1 VKHRTRRLVLAAGL
15 LACAAREA
23 AAQAAEQGESWRF
36 AFTPYAWISGIR
48 GTIGVGSS
56 TGEVDV
62 AFNEGGEDFEFGFA
76 GLIEARRRRWVARTD
91 FFYVSFSNEQATS
104 AGTPV
109 TTGQDDVML
118 HPEIGY
124 TLLAR
129 PWGGVDGL
137 VGARYLNTGLDLSGP
152 STEASV
158 DRGWVDGT
166 VGANVRYQPGSR
178 WRLVAKADVGA
189 GGSDFVWQLYGGGG
203 YDLGRCCAIVAAWR
217 LLDLDY
223 DKDNLLYDVRL
234 SGPTFG
240 VTLRF

>member
-1 VKHRTRRLVLAAGL
+1 MNRARHLALVAGL
-15 LACAAREA
+15 LALASRQVG
-23 AAQAAEQGESWRF
+23 AQSAEGAESWRF

-76 GLIEARRRRWVARTD
+76 GLLEARRRRWVARTD
-91 FFYVSFSNEQATS
+91 FFYVSFSDEQGTA
-104 AGTPV
+104 AGSPV
-109 TTGQDDVML
+109 TVGQDDLML
-118 HPEIGY
+118 HPEVGY

-129 PWGGVDGL
+129 AWGGVDGL
-137 VGARYLNTGLDLSGP
+137 VGARYLNTGVDLSGQ
-152 STEASV
+152 SAETSV

-166 VGANVRYQPGSR
+166 LGANVRYQPGSR
-178 WRLVAKADVGA
+178 WRLVAKADLGA

-203 YDLGRCCAIVAAWR
+203 YDLGRCCALVGAWR

-223 DKDNLLYDVRL
+223 DKDNLRYDVRL

>member
-1 VKHRTRRLVLAAGL
+1 MQRAHRLVLVIGL
-15 LACAAREA
+15 LGSGSRQA
-23 AAQAAEQGESWRF
+23 AAQAADQTESWRF

-48 GTIGVGSS
+48 GTIGVGSN
-56 TGEVDV
+56 TDEVDV
-62 AFNEGGEDFEFGFA
+62 AFNEGSEDFEFGFA
-76 GLIEARRRRWVARTD
+76 GLLEARRRRWVARTD
-91 FFYVSFSNEQATS
+91 FFYVSFSDEQATS
-104 AGTPV
+104 AGGSV
-109 TTGQDDVML
+109 TVGQDDLML

-129 PWGGVDGL
+129 SWGGVDGL
-137 VGARYLNTGLDLSGP
+137 VGARYLSTGVDLSGP
-152 STEASV
+152 SEEASV

-178 WRLVAKADVGA
+178 WRLVAKADLGA

-203 YDLGRCCAIVAAWR
+203 YDLGRCCALVGSWR

-223 DKDNLLYDVRL
+223 DRDNLLYDVRL

-240 VTLRF
+240 LTLRF

>member
-1 VKHRTRRLVLAAGL
+1 LQRAHRLVLVIGL
-15 LACAAREA
+15 LGSGSRQA
-23 AAQAAEQGESWRF
+23 AAQAADQGESWRL
-36 AFTPYAWISGIR
+36 AFTPYIWMSGIS
-48 GTIGVGSS
+48 GTIGVGSNI
-56 TGEVDV
+56 GEVDV
-62 AFNEGGEDFEFGFA
+62 PFTEGGEDFEFGFA
-76 GLIEARRRRWVARTD
+76 GLLEARRRRWVARTD
-91 FFYVSFSNEQATS
+91 FFYVSFSDEHATS
-104 AGTPV
+104 AGSSV
-109 TTGQDDVML
+109 TVGQDDLML
-118 HPEIGY
+118 HPEVGY

-137 VGARYLNTGLDLSGP
+137 VGARYLSTGVDLSGP
-152 STEASV
+152 SEEASV

-178 WRLVAKADVGA
+178 WRLVAKADLGA

-203 YDLGRCCAIVAAWR
+203 YDLGRCCALVGAWR

-240 VTLRF
+240 LTLRF

>member
-1 VKHRTRRLVLAAGL
+1 MNRAPHLALVAGL
-15 LACAAREA
+15 LASISPEV
-23 AAQAAEQGESWRF
+23 AAQSAEGAESWWF

-76 GLIEARRRRWVARTD
+76 GLLEARRRRWVVRTD
-91 FFYVSFSNEQATS
+91 FFYVSFSDEQGTA
-104 AGTPV
+104 AGSPV
-109 TTGQDDVML
+109 TVGQDDLML
-118 HPEIGY
+118 HPEVGY

-129 PWGGVDGL
+129 AWGGVDGL
-137 VGARYLNTGLDLSGP
+137 VGARYLNTGVDLSGP
-152 STEASV
+152 SAETSV

-166 VGANVRYQPGSR
+166 LGANVRYQPGSR
-178 WRLVAKADVGA
+178 WRLVVKADLGA

-203 YDLGRCCAIVAAWR
+203 YDLGRCCALVGAWR

-223 DKDNLLYDVRL
+223 DRDNLLYDVRL

-240 VTLRF
+240 ATLRF

>member
-1 VKHRTRRLVLAAGL
+1 MNRARHFALVVSL
-15 LACAAREA
+15 LASLSREVA
-23 AAQAAEQGESWRF
+23 SQAADQTESWRF

-48 GTIGVGSS
+48 GAIGVGAS

-76 GLIEARRRRWVARTD
+76 GLLEARRRRWVAGTD
-91 FFYVSFSNEQATS
+91 FFYVSFSDEQGTA
-104 AGTPV
+104 AGSPV
-109 TTGQDDVML
+109 TVGQDDLML
-118 HPEIGY
+118 HPEVGF

-129 PWGGVDGL
+129 AWGGVDGL
-137 VGARYLNTGLDLSGP
+137 VGARYLNTGVDLSGP
-152 STEASV
+152 SAETSV

-178 WRLVAKADVGA
+178 WRLVAKADIGA

-203 YDLGRCCAIVAAWR
+203 YDLGRCCALVGAWR

-223 DKDNLLYDVRL
+223 DRDNLLYDVRL

-240 VTLRF
+240 LTLRF